1 MENPIIDISSD
12 VELFDSATT
21 KKGAEKSYSLDGEIT
36 VTTSKPV
43 IVDDNASANFSYFG
57 EKSGATL
64 TNPGLTNPYSKQN
77 TLEKQLGLPS
87 GSSSNKSVT
96 TKTSTASTYADYIAS
111 QPSTQEQVD
120 KAKKEGKFWDNVS
133 KNWGKFKNSPGGQFA
148 LQQTLSYLQ
157 QRLAN
162 GQNQTTL
169 PPPPPEV
176 QEKDNTVWYI
186 LGAVAVIGILAFV
199 LTRDKKPAT
208 A

>member
-12 VELFDSATT
+12 VELFDTATSAKEQEKNYDLGDGLKITT
-21 KKGAEKSYSLDGEIT
+21 AT
-36 VTTSKPV
+36 PV
-43 IVDDNASANFSYFG
+43 IVSDKPISPDEFSYADGVVGPLTQEESKKQG
-57 EKSGATL
+57 EAILSGKQAT
-64 TNPGLTNPYSKQN
+64 
-77 TLEKQLGLPS
+77 S
-87 GSSSNKSVT
+87 GG
-96 TKTSTASTYADYIAS
+96 TYADYVAS
-111 QPSTQEQVD
+111 QPTTQAQVNA
-120 KAKKEGKFWDNVS
+120 AKKDGKFWDNATKS
-133 KNWGKFKNSPGGQFA
+133 WKKFKDSPGGQFA

-199 LTRDKKPAT
+199 LTRDKKPAI